1 MIFQL
6 YYYNLRLV
14 YYTLLIKLVTLQ
26 RKKRIQ
32 IVSGEK
38 ADLGDKKDNQIK
50 TYFSRDKYQLESR
63 KC

>member
-1 MIFQL
+1 LTIERVQTEL
-6 YYYNLRLV
+6 HEGSYP
-14 YYTLLIKLVTLQ
+14 TVTLQ

-32 IVSGEK
+32 IVHGEK
-38 ADLGDKKDNQIK
+38 ADLGEKKDNQIK